1 MNSPYATRQFLLL
14 LMIDALIAAPCCAAV
29 IDIRS
34 SVTASSGLV
43 RLGDVADVDDAD
55 PKEQMQLE
63 AVTLG
68 PAPAP
73 GKKLRFTQQAIR
85 QRLLA
90 HGVNLTEIEFTGQSV
105 VMIESPGEAKA
116 TSAARTAS
124 SAPKPIPVK
133 PFAIASHQRKKA
145 EQTIHQAFH
154 RHYKLSSS
162 DIGSLNLVVEIP
174 DHDLPTLVN
183 VDADIVRF
191 VEPGLTWGGPQTL
204 TAQFPRSDGST
215 QVVRMQA
222 WLNEAP
228 QILAVKHTVRKGEI
242 LKESDLIHT
251 PAKTGE
257 TGFEHPHAVV
267 GQEAAKTLQPGS
279 ALQPGDTKRIP
290 LVRSNDLITVK
301 SRVPGLT
308 VSRLFR
314 ATGSGAEGE
323 IINCVALEDSRD
335 KVQARVTGWHEAEI
349 AAPGASSSPQESRAD
364 SRPTGESSPR
374 RSPQRVFMPSVETGG
389 PE

>member
-1 MNSPYATRQFLLL
+1 MNFPYSIRQFLLL
-14 LMIDALIAAPCCAAV
+14 TAICVMTAAPCDAAV
-29 IDIRS
+29 IDVRS
-34 SVTASSGLV
+34 SATVSSGLV

-63 AVTLG
+63 AVSLG

-73 GKKLRFTQQAIR
+73 GKKLRVTQQAIR
-85 QRLLA
+85 QRLLS

-105 VMIESPGEAKA
+105 VMVESPDEAKTPQILK
-116 TSAARTAS
+116 TSAPAL
-124 SAPKPIPVK
+124 KPVPVR
-133 PFAIASHQRKKA
+133 PFAISSHQRKKA

-191 VEPGLTWGGPQTL
+191 VEPGLTYGGPQTL
-204 TAQFPRSDGST
+204 TAQFPRTDGST
-215 QVVRMQA
+215 QIVRMQA

-242 LKESDLIHT
+242 LKESDLIHK

-257 TGFEHPHAVV
+257 TGFEHPHAVI
-267 GQEAAKTLQPGS
+267 GQEATKTLQPGAS
-279 ALQPGDTKRIP
+279 LQAGDTKRIP

-301 SRVPGLT
+301 SRTPGLT

-349 AAPGASSSPQESRAD
+349 ASPGASSSSPESRME
-364 SRPTGESSPR
+364 SRPAVELSQR
-374 RSPQRVFMPSVETGG
+374 RTTQRVFTPSVETGG